1 MKDIVEN
8 NMKPKYISRYSPTIQ
23 NLLKEQM
30 QQEIEKLGFGPFGD
44 GAQDEYERRIV
55 DL

>member
-1 MKDIVEN
+1 
-8 NMKPKYISRYSPTIQ
+8 MKPKYISRYSPTIQ

-30 QQEIEKLGFGPFGD
+30 QQEIEKLDFDPFGD
-44 GAQDEYERRIV
+44 GAHDEYERRIV